1 MDRTGPAKEVR
12 IITLSAIA
20 GFFAPLCF
28 VAIFAMRKI
37 RRRVN
42 FHFKFWNKR
51 VKAELARWS

>member
-1 MDRTGPAKEVR
+1 MDGTRPAKEVR

-28 VAIFAMRKI
+28 IAIFAVRKI
-37 RRRVN
+37 RRRIN